1 MMHKNICSAQ
11 RVFMNHS
18 NQKSEIELQFSI
30 YSRILIS
37 LLAPSAFNFVHFKRN
52 LHIATVQI
60 NNTITLTKN
69 TTVNIAVV
77 LFVLNS
83 LSAFRNVKQ

>member
-18 NQKSEIELQFSI
+18 NQKSEIELQFSKN
-30 YSRILIS
+30 SRILIS
-37 LLAPSAFNFVHFKRN
+37 LLASSAFNFVHFKRN